1 MRDAQGARLHA
12 GVALMDEIVDQN
24 DATRSAIEALLPKA
38 VAELQEQID
47 NGGMRSV
54 RLTCKSCGAKVTE
67 DVRVADADLLVKAV
81 TALSSALPRMAPKDD
96 AKGARVTKIL
106 ADLSGMTSAELA
118 AYIVQLEAL
127 HGQDDNP
134 D

>member
-1 MRDAQGARLHA
+1 
-12 GVALMDEIVDQN
+12 VTDEPIDQN

-47 NGGMRSV
+47 TGGQKSV
-54 RLTCKSCGAKVTE
+54 RVKCSACGALNSH
-67 DVRVADADLLVKAV
+67 DIRVADADLLVKAV

-106 ADLSGMTSAELA
+106 KDFSELTSAQLA
-118 AYIVQLEAL
+118 EYIVNLEAL

>member
-1 MRDAQGARLHA
+1 
-12 GVALMDEIVDQN
+12 MDEIVDQN

-96 AKGARVTKIL
+96 ARGARVTKIL
-106 ADLSGMTSAELA
+106 KDFSELTSAELA
-118 AYIVQLEAL
+118 EYIVNLEGL
-127 HGQDDNP
+127 LDGQDDNS